1 MVIIKFFHHAII
13 TKTNRLKDVIL
24 LEYRRQI
31 AVVYTLEEALQ
42 KLNEIRQHGFFE
54 HEIHIFTKKIAPFHS
69 LKMNTEIHVDQ
80 AGNMLDQLLAVAF
93 GMKQY
98 EVCLRKFQFSEEELY
113 HYGELI
119 RKNAIF
125 IIAQHDYP
133 FEKQNQRAFQTAPRL
148 IKDK

>member
-13 TKTNRLKDVIL
+13 TKKNRLKDVIL
-24 LEYRRQI
+24 LEYRRKI

-69 LKMNTEIHVDQ
+69 LKMNTEIHVHQ
-80 AGNMLDQLLAVAF
+80 AGNVLDQLLAVAF
-93 GMKQY
+93 RMKQY
-98 EVCLRKFQFSEEELY
+98 EVCLRKFQFSQEELY

>member
-1 MVIIKFFHHAII
+1 
-13 TKTNRLKDVIL
+13 
-24 LEYRRQI
+24 
-31 AVVYTLEEALQ
+31 
-42 KLNEIRQHGFFE
+42 
-54 HEIHIFTKKIAPFHS
+54 
-69 LKMNTEIHVDQ
+69 MNTEIHVHQ

-93 GMKQY
+93 RMKQY